1 MMNWR
6 RINHKAAPGRIA
18 RHGFLASLIV
28 CAGLTG
34 AAVAQELEGT
44 LLVANRDGGSVSF
57 FDLTTRLE
65 MARLP
70 IGPVIPH
77 EIAVSPDGRWALT
90 GEYGPGD
97 DRGQRLVVIDVANAQ
112 ITGRIDLGPESRPHS
127 MMFLPDSRHAIATLE
142 DSDTIALVD
151 IVDLE
156 VLDTWPT
163 GGRDGHMVRLSPDGA
178 RAYVT
183 SRGAE
188 GTLSVIS
195 LDDDSDPVVIATD
208 MGAEGLAVTPDGS
221 EVWVVNRTVGT
232 ISIVDTG
239 SLSVVETV
247 DARPGAGRAEISPGG
262 RALVPNG
269 SAGQETARY
278 LTLFDIEDRSVLGE
292 LAINDGEP
300 GPGAFGIHIFGETAF
315 VADRAERSIA
325 IYDLENF
332 PAAQHLASDLPNPDG
347 LGYSP
352 LRLAVFTR

>member
-1 MMNWR
+1 MKNMFRIER
-6 RINHKAAPGRIA
+6 RAAPGRIA
-18 RHGFLASLIV
+18 RNALIASLL
-28 CAGLTG
+28 ALTGLTG

-44 LLVANRDGGSVSF
+44 LLVANRSGGSVSF
-57 FDLTTRLE
+57 FDLTTGIE

-90 GEYGPGD
+90 GEYGTGD
-97 DRGQRLVVIDVANAQ
+97 NPGQRLVVIDIANAQ

-127 MMFLPDSRHAIATLE
+127 MMFLPDSRRAVATLE
-142 DSDTIALVD
+142 DSDRVALVD
-151 IVDLE
+151 TVDLE
-156 VLDTWPT
+156 VLDTWAT
-163 GGRDGHMVRLSPDGA
+163 GGRDGHMVRLSPDGM

-188 GTLSVIS
+188 GTLSVIA
-195 LDDDSDPVVIATD
+195 LEDGAEPVVIATD
-208 MGAEGLAVTPDGS
+208 MGAEGLAVTPDGG
-221 EVWVVNRTVGT
+221 EVWVVNRAVGT
-232 ISIVDTG
+232 VSIVDTE

-247 DARPGAGRAEISPGG
+247 EARPGAGRAEISAGG

-278 LTLFDIEDRSVLGE
+278 LTLYDIEDRSVLGE

-300 GPGAFGIHIFGETAF
+300 GPGAFGIHIVGETAF
-315 VADRAERSIA
+315 VADRAERSLS
-325 IYDLENF
+325 IYDLDNF
-332 PAAQHLASDLPNPDG
+332 PSAQALASGLPDPDG

-352 LRLAVFTR
+352 LRLAVFER

>member
-1 MMNWR
+1 MKNIIATKR
-6 RINHKAAPGRIA
+6 KAASRRIA
-18 RHGFLASLIV
+18 RHGLLASLV
-28 CAGLTG
+28 AFAGLSG

-44 LLVANRDGGSVSF
+44 LISANRIGGSISF
-57 FDLTTRLE
+57 FDLTTGLE

-97 DRGQRLVVIDVANAQ
+97 DRGRRLVVIDVQNAQ

-127 MMFLPDSRHAIATLE
+127 MMFLPDNRRAVATLE
-142 DSDTIALVD
+142 DSDRLALVD
-151 IVDLE
+151 TVDLE

-163 GGRDGHMVRLSPDGA
+163 GGREGHMVRLSPDGT

-195 LDDDSDPVVIATD
+195 LEDDAEPEVIATD

-221 EVWVVNRTVGT
+221 AVWVVNRAVGT
-232 ISIVDTG
+232 ISVVDTETLEIVDTLD
-239 SLSVVETV
+239 SQV
-247 DARPGAGRAEISPGG
+247 GAGRAEISAGG
-262 RALVPNG
+262 KALVPNG
-269 SAGQETARY
+269 TGAQEAVKY
-278 LTLFDIEDRSVLGE
+278 LTLYDTEDRSVIGE
-292 LAINDGEP
+292 LAVNDGQP
-300 GPGAFGIHIFGETAF
+300 GTGSFGIHIVGETAF
-315 VADRAERSIA
+315 VADRGERSIS
-325 IYDLENF
+325 IYDLDDF
-332 PAAQHLASDLPNPDG
+332 PAARTLASDLPDPDG

-352 LRLAVFTR
+352 LRLAVFER

>member
-1 MMNWR
+1 MKNRFGIER
-6 RINHKAAPGRIA
+6 RAAHGRVT
-18 RHGFLASLIV
+18 RHGLVASLV
-28 CAGLTG
+28 AFAGLTG

-44 LLVANRDGGSVSF
+44 LLVANRSGGSVSF
-57 FDLTTRLE
+57 FDLTTGIE

-77 EIAVSPDGRWALT
+77 EIAVSPDGRSALT

-97 DRGQRLVVIDVANAQ
+97 NRGSHVVVIDVENAQ
-112 ITGRIDLGPESRPHS
+112 ITGRIDLGAESRPHS
-127 MMFLPDSRHAIATLE
+127 MMFLPDSRRAIATLE
-142 DSDTIALVD
+142 DSDRIALID

-163 GGRDGHMVRLSPDGA
+163 GGRDGHMVRLSPDGT

-188 GTLSVIS
+188 GTVSVIS
-195 LDDDSDPVVIATD
+195 LEDDAEPVVIETD
-208 MGAEGLAVTPDGS
+208 MGAEGLAVTPDGG
-221 EVWVVNRTVGT
+221 EVWVVNRAVGT
-232 ISIVDTG
+232 VSIVDTE
-239 SLSVVETV
+239 SLSVVDTV
-247 DARPGAGRAEISPGG
+247 EARPGAGRAEISAGG

-269 SAGQETARY
+269 AAGQETARY

-292 LAINDGEP
+292 LAINAGEP
-300 GPGAFGIHIFGETAF
+300 GPGAFSVHIVGETAF
-315 VADRAERSIA
+315 VADRAEQSIS

-332 PAAQHLASDLPNPDG
+332 PAAQSLASDLPNPDG

-352 LRLAVFTR
+352 LRLAVFAR